1 MTEYLVKR
9 LRESCYL
16 AFDDGTNDYATAISA
31 ADLIEGLEKEVE
43 GWKKRCL
50 SMFVEFIMLGST
62 SAEKINVRAIFE
74 DAEELLMEEKE
85 NDR

>member
-1 MTEYLVKR
+1 MTDDLVKR
-9 LRESCYL
+9 LR
-16 AFDDGTNDYATAISA
+16 DKYASPQDIEAA
-31 ADLIEGLEKEVE
+31 ADRIEALEKEVE
-43 GWKKRCL
+43 DWKKGCL